1 MPSTPS
7 SAPRRR
13 IESAS
18 RPSRSTI
25 ASAASA
31 MRDRVSG
38 ARECV
43 GGCVDNV
50 AIEVLVY
57 SVNTARQGRANVLG
71 LGSSGLPIPLGIPH
85 RLRGL
90 DGPLRGRERLRRRSE
105 ERRDHPDLGG
115 GTPPPAH
122 RERAAALQ
130 PHRVHPPLRQADPP
144 PPP

>member
-38 ARECV
+38 ARECA
-43 GGCVDNV
+43 GGCVDNG

-57 SVNTARQGRANVLG
+57 SVNTVRQGRANVLG
-71 LGSSGLPIPLGIPH
+71 LGSSGLPIPLGISH
-85 RLRGL
+85 LLRGL
-90 DGPLRGRERLRRRSE
+90 DGPLVWREGA
-105 ERRDHPDLGG
+105 GG
-115 GTPPPAH
+115 
-122 RERAAALQ
+122 EAAE
-130 PHRVHPPLRQADPP
+130 P
-144 PPP
+144 